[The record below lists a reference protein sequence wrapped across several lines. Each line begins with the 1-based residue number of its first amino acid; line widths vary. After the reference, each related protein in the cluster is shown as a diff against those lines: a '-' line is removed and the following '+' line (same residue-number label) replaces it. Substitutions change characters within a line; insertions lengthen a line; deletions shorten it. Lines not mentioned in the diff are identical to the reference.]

1 MNIRELAAML
11 INPYNHQSLHPV
23 GELHLE
29 DVSGNRIPVVNG
41 IPDFL
46 ALEKIG
52 GMNRKH
58 QRLYD
63 NLSPFTD
70 IAERVVSLFIDM
82 DKIRQE
88 WLADV
93 EVKPG
98 YKVLETSVGGGWNIK
113 ALPGFGEY
121 YGLDISGGMLRQAAR
136 NMSKWN
142 RPVQLFRANAEYL
155 PFKDNTFDTVFHAG
169 GLHFFD
175 NRVRAIREMIRVARR
190 GSRIVIIDETAPHI
204 RKQFRRFPA
213 GKGYPGSSAA
223 DAMKALAPLE
233 LIPGNMREPEIKL
246 LDHGRM
252 YQLSFRTA

>member
-23 GELHLE
+23 GEQHLE

-52 GMNRKH
+52 GMNKKH

-63 NLSPFTD
+63 NLSPFND
-70 IAERVVSLFIDM
+70 IAERVVSLFVDM
-82 DKIRQE
+82 EKLRRE

-98 YKVLETSVGGGWNIK
+98 FKILETSVGSGWNIK
-113 ALPGFGEY
+113 ALPGFGDY

-136 NMSKWN
+136 NMTKWN
-142 RPVQLFRANAEYL
+142 RTAQLFRGNAEYL
-155 PFKDNTFDTVFHAG
+155 PFKDHTFDCVFHAG

-175 NRVRAIREMIRVARR
+175 NRVRAIREMVRVARR
-190 GSRIVIIDETAPHI
+190 GSRIVIIDETTPHI
-204 RKQFRRFPA
+204 RKQYRSIPSL
-213 GKGYPGSSAA
+213 KGYLNNSSSEALR
-223 DAMKALAPLE
+223 ALAPLE
-233 LIPGNMREPEIKL
+233 LVPGNMREQEVKL